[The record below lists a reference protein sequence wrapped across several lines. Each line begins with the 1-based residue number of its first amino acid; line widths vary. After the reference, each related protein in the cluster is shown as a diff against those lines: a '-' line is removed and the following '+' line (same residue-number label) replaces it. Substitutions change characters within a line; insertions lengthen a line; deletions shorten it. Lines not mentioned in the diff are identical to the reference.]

1 LIIALSPCS
10 LNDDAL
16 GGLDLGIASL
26 SRGELSSSPF
36 GCGRDAS
43 NSPDWWMHNDLKRLL
58 QPFIFQ
64 WPTFYSSLSPGHKQR
79 GRSVPEHSERW
90 PSQTDK
96 SIAISWQSGHPKKAT
111 ESSIPARLN
120 PPENEWH

>member
-1 LIIALSPCS
+1 MMTPWVAWTWELHLCPEENSLVPHSAVDEMLPTHLTGGCITTSNGFCS
-10 LNDDAL
+10 R
-16 GGLDLGIASL
+16 S
-26 SRGELSSSPF
+26 F
-36 GCGRDAS
+36 
-43 NSPDWWMHNDLKRLL
+43 
-58 QPFIFQ
+58 FQ
-64 WPTFYSSLSPGHKQR
+64 WPTFYSSLSSGHKQR